1 MELLSAIACI
11 AGRESLLRSRESD
24 FLRLPTGWPVCSSS
38 SLALAQTGSMFLS
51 CFSAYLTFSSFSAIF
66 SSNFFF
72 YSPNVEYKSG
82 RRVLVP
88 NPLVSFSRSFPAKY
102 AEVPSSSTRG
112 SKPRTYIF
120 FGGLEASLRPY
131 RWLILFLRAMT
142 DCLFSSAV

>member
-1 MELLSAIACI
+1 MELLSAIACF
-11 AGRESLLRSRESD
+11 AVRESLLRSRESD
-24 FLRLPTGWPVCSSS
+24 FLRLPTGWPVCSPY
-38 SLALAQTGSMFLS
+38 SLAFAQTGSMLLN
-51 CFSAYLTFSSFSAIF
+51 CINLYRYFSAYLTSSSFSAIVP
-66 SSNFFF
+66 SNFFF
-72 YSPNVEYKSG
+72 HSPNYEYKSG

-131 RWLILFLRAMT
+131 R
-142 DCLFSSAV
+142 